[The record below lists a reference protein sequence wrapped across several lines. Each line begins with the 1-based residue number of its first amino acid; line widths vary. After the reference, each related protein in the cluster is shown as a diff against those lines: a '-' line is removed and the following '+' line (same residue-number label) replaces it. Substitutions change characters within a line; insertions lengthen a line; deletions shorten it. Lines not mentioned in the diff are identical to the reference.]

1 MEKASLPFSPLSEH
15 VKETHTHKQE
25 SQSGSVNFS
34 PTSRRYVK
42 SDLTLAN
49 RVVGSEGTVLKG
61 GHTSHTPPQSLS
73 AWTQQLRDLVRTEQR
88 NGMQCGLSA
97 TTTRILHS
105 CDMYPTVASSPSAI
119 PILICTLGMCQ
130 SCAQMSPLSQEEDNQ
145 HTQVRAADATA
156 YDVDTHR
163 VMANIAKIHRN

>member
-1 MEKASLPFSPLSEH
+1 MS
-15 VKETHTHKQE
+15 KETHTHKQE

-34 PTSRRYVK
+34 PTSRQYVK

-73 AWTQQLRDLVRTEQR
+73 AWTQQLRELVRTEQR

-130 SCAQMSPLSQEEDNQ
+130 SCAQMSPLSQEE
-145 HTQVRAADATA
+145 ATA

-163 VMANIAKIHRN
+163 VMANIAKIHRNWYVAQVSLELRLRP